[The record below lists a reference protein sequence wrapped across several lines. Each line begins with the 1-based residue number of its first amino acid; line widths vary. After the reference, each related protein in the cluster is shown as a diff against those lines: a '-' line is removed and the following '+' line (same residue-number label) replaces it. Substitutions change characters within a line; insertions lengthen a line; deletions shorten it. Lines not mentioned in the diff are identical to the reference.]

1 MPTVGSVHIDQALTN
16 ISIGYK
22 NEQYIADSIFKP
34 VPVDKQSDK
43 YYVFGKERFRV
54 VDDRRAPGSES
65 NEVNWRLSLDQYY
78 CEGHALRHA
87 IPDEEMQNADDT
99 FNIEAD
105 AVELLTDMILLNK
118 EVDAASKLLNP
129 DNYDSGLVQSLNVK
143 WSDFTN
149 SNPIADIE
157 DAKSAIHRRS
167 GLRANT
173 LIISEPVF
181 NVLKIHPKLIES
193 IKYTQLGVLTK
204 DLMATLFG
212 VDNILVGSALK
223 STATNPGQ
231 ADVLNYIWG
240 NSAVLAYIPP
250 KPGKKVA
257 SIGYTF
263 MWNKDGQGAV
273 AVRKWYEQGRRATIV
288 EVERWYDQKIVS
300 NVAGFLITDVITP

>member
-34 VPVDKQSDK
+34 VPVNKQSDK

-54 VDDRRAPGSES
+54 IDDRRAPGSES

-99 FNIEAD
+99 FNLEAD
-105 AVELLTDMILLNK
+105 AVELLTDVILLNK

-250 KPGKKVA
+250 TPGKKVA

-273 AVRKWYEQGRRATIV
+273 AVRKWYEQGRRATMI